1 MIRQIT
7 QVSDAFFMMNFAG
20 TIPYFHLFCS
30 YQNVTAGEINAT
42 ASIANKRGADRTQNT
57 SK

>member
-20 TIPYFHLFCS
+20 TILYFHLFCS

-42 ASIANKRGADRTQNT
+42 ASIPNKRGADGTQN
-57 SK
+57 